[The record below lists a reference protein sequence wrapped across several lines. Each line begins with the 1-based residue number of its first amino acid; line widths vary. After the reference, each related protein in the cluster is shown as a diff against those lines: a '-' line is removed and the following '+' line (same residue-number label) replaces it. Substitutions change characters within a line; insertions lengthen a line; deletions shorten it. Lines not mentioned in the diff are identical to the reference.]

1 MKEIDHKSLD
11 SFLTTGLKA
20 VACGEEILQGLFGR
34 QLKVMQ
40 KETHYN
46 LVTEADLTCEKAIVK
61 TIAAEF
67 PTHNIFAEEHK
78 YRQTD
83 SPFCWIIDPL
93 DGTSNF
99 VHHIPH
105 YAISVALAYQNEVM
119 VGIVADPA
127 KAETFFA
134 VKGGGAFLNERPIT
148 VSKAS
153 TLNESLLI
161 TGFYYE
167 RGTKLTQA
175 MDLIESLL
183 KMGIIDIRRFGA
195 ASLDLCYVACGRAD
209 GYFEYH
215 LNSWDYAAGLLIL
228 AEAEGKIT
236 DYGGSPL
243 TMLPSSVVGTN
254 GLIHSKLLEV
264 IAQNHLPFS

>member
-1 MKEIDHKSLD
+1 MKEIEHKDLD
-11 SFLTTGLKA
+11 SFLNTGLKA
-20 VACGEEILQGLFGR
+20 VAWGREILQGLFGR
-34 QLKVMQ
+34 PFKVMQ
-40 KETHYN
+40 KGTHYN
-46 LVTEADLTCEKAIVK
+46 LVTEADLACEKAIVK

-67 PTHNIFAEEHK
+67 PAHNILAEEHK

-93 DGTSNF
+93 DGTTNF

-105 YAISVALAYQNEVM
+105 YAISVALAYQNEIL

-127 KAETFFA
+127 KGETFYA
-134 VKGGGAFLNERPIT
+134 VKGWGAFLNERPIQ
-148 VSKAS
+148 VSGAA

-175 MDLIESLL
+175 MALIEFLL
-183 KMGIIDIRRFGA
+183 KGGIIDIRRFGA

-209 GYFEYH
+209 GYFEYQ

-228 AEAEGKIT
+228 AEAGGKIT
-236 DYGGSPL
+236 DYSGSPL
-243 TMLPSSVVGTN
+243 SLLPSSVVGTN
-254 GLIHSKLLEV
+254 GLIHSKLLEA
-264 IAQNHLPFS
+264 IGQNQLLAI